1 MKKLITVA
9 LLVLMAVPVSVEVQA
24 AAAEKK
30 APVAATPKKKVSS
43 YKPVRLKT
51 EEDKTLYGLGLVI
64 ARQLQVFKLSPKELQ
79 IVRQGMYDGVK
90 GRKPKVDFTVY
101 SKKSVELGIARR
113 DAHGKILAAR
123 TPGYL
128 ELAAAEEGAMKSSTG
143 VIYRSLKDGDGA
155 NPLETDKVKFHQITT
170 LIDGEEVENSY
181 KRGEPDTG
189 LLKESLSCLAEAVK
203 LMKPGGK
210 ARIICPSETAFGK
223 EGYGVIPPDAA
234 LVFEIELLEI
244 MKPEGEEAAK

>member
-9 LLVLMAVPVSVEVQA
+9 LMVLMAVPVYAEVQA
-24 AAAEKK
+24 AAAGKK
-30 APVAATPKKKVSS
+30 AAVATTPKKKVSQ
-43 YKPVRLKT
+43 YKPVRLET

-64 ARQLQVFKLSPKELQ
+64 ARQLQVFKLSPKELR

-101 SKKSVELGIARR
+101 SKKSVEMGIARR
-113 DAHGKILAAR
+113 DAHGKNLAVR

-128 ELAAAEEGAMKSSTG
+128 ELAVAEEGALKSSTG
-143 VIYRSLKDGDGA
+143 VIYLSIKDGVGA
-155 NPLETDKVKFHQITT
+155 NPVETDKVKFHQRAT

-189 LLKESLSCLAEAVK
+189 LLKESLPCLAESVK

-210 ARIICPSETAFGK
+210 ARIVCPSETAFGK

-234 LVFEIELLEI
+234 LIFEIELVEV
-244 MKPEGEEAAK
+244 MKPESEDAAK

>member
-9 LLVLMAVPVSVEVQA
+9 LMVLMAVPVSVEAQA

-30 APVAATPKKKVSS
+30 APVAATPKKKGSQ

-51 EEDKTLYGLGLVI
+51 EGDKTLYGLGLVI

-101 SKKSVELGIARR
+101 SQKSVEMGIARR
-113 DAHGKILAAR
+113 DAHGKILAVR

-128 ELAAAEEGAMKSSTG
+128 DLAAAAEGALKSSTG
-143 VIYRSLKDGDGA
+143 VIYLSLKDGAGA
-155 NPLETDKVKFHQITT
+155 NPVETDKVRFHQRAK

-181 KRGEPDTG
+181 KRGEPDKG
-189 LLKESLSCLAEAVK
+189 LLKESLPCLAEAVK

-210 ARIICPSETAFGK
+210 ARIVCPSETAFGK
-223 EGYGVIPPDAA
+223 EGYGVIPPDSA
-234 LVFEIELLEI
+234 LVFEIELVEI
-244 MKPEGEEAAK
+244 MKSEGEAEAK